1 MFKRIDIAT
10 GKILGLVARNCAFL
24 SEDSHF
30 LEGSCFFH
38 PIVLPEIKHI

>member
-24 SEDSHF
+24 LVKLDRTE
-30 LEGSCFFH
+30 
-38 PIVLPEIKHI
+38 